1 MNPRHFTAEEVFEQI
16 VAEASKLVKTQPW
29 IDGFIEENILSF
41 KSFKE
46 MLLSN
51 LAKKICSEG
60 FSKRD
65 LLAIF
70 ESVFLDN
77 PFLVKAAIV
86 DLFSVFERDPAC
98 GKLMQPLLYFK
109 GYKAIQ
115 VFRIAHCLYEA
126 GDTEVAYFLQMRMSE
141 IFCVDIHPAA
151 KIGVGIMVDHA
162 HSVVIGETASVG
174 DNVSIL
180 HSVTLGGTGK
190 NSGDRHPKIGDGV
203 LIGAGASVLGN
214 IVVGKCSRI
223 ASGSVVL
230 SDVPDFTTVAGVP
243 AKIVGK
249 SGCDQPSVSMDQILD
264 KLDD

>member
-1 MNPRHFTAEEVFEQI
+1 M
-16 VAEASKLVKTQPW
+16 S
-29 IDGFIEENILSF
+29 
-41 KSFKE
+41 
-46 MLLSN
+46 
-51 LAKKICSEG
+51 
-60 FSKRD
+60 D
-65 LLAIF
+65 L
-70 ESVFLDN
+70 
-77 PFLVKAAIV
+77 